1 MYQPVHQ
8 PNMVVIMADQFAFDV
23 IGALGHPTVKT
34 PHIDRIV
41 QSGVTFEHAYCNS
54 PLCVPSRAT
63 IVTGKFVS
71 NIGVYDNGSE
81 LSASQPTFLHHLRR
95 AGYETVLSGKM
106 HFVGPD
112 QLHGFD
118 QRLTKDIQPAS
129 FALTPD

>member
-8 PNMVVIMADQFAFDV
+8 PNIVLIMADQFAFDV

-54 PLCVPSRAT
+54 PLCVPSRAS

-71 NIGVYDNGSE
+71 NKVSMIMVQNCPRVN
-81 LSASQPTFLHHLRR
+81 Q
-95 AGYETVLSGKM
+95 
-106 HFVGPD
+106 HFY
-112 QLHGFD
+112 
-118 QRLTKDIQPAS
+118 TI
-129 FALTPD
+129 